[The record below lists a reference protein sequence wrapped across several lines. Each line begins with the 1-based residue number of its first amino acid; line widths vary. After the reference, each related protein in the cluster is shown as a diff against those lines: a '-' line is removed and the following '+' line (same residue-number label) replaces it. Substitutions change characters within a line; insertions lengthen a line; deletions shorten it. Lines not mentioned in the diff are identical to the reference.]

1 MRCWPLCCLTG
12 ALLSVAI
19 IAAAAPPVALPA
31 SQVEVANPSLY
42 SLLRLPQAPDPAAVA
57 AKVAALLR
65 ASVALPWPVLA
76 PGGLLMLG
84 HSHPLLPTIRRRL
97 VLLGDLPASAG
108 QGTRFDLPLY
118 RGVIRFQHRHG
129 LKPDGIIGPKT
140 LTWLNTSPAHRAQLL
155 LDNYRR
161 QAVFFR
167 QAPSDYL
174 LVNIPQFQLSLVA
187 EGRSLLDSRVI
198 VGRRWRPTPELSSEI
213 VNLVVNPGWNV
224 PPRIARRE
232 LWPKIQ
238 RDAGYL
244 ARHQYDVRDLAGE
257 AVHPDELRWQPAPD
271 EPFPY
276 RLRQRPG
283 PHNTLGRY
291 KLYFTNPFNVYLHDT
306 PDKQLF
312 RRYQRTYSAG
322 CVRVE
327 RADALARHIAD
338 RWLADPHRWRLARQT
353 RTDNQWLALTR
364 PLGVHLVYWTAW
376 LDEQQ
381 LLHFRR
387 DIYQRHEM
395 DSEPLLTG
403 TGAGGGARPATAT
416 NK

>member
-1 MRCWPLCCLTG
+1 MRWWALCCLGG
-12 ALLSVAI
+12 ALLGVAV
-19 IAAAAPPVALPA
+19 IAVAAQPVAAPTV
-31 SQVEVANPSLY
+31 QRGIVNPSLY
-42 SLLRLPQAPDPAAVA
+42 SLQHLPRAPDPAVVA

-65 ASVALPWPVLA
+65 ASVERPWPALE

-84 HSHPLLPTIRRRL
+84 HDHPLLPAIRQRL
-97 VLLGDLPASAG
+97 VLLGDLPSSAV
-108 QGTRFDLPLY
+108 QGSTFDLAFY

-129 LKPDGIIGPKT
+129 LKPDGIIGPNT
-140 LTWLNTSPAHRAQLL
+140 LAWLNTGPARRAALL
-155 LDNYRR
+155 LENYRR

-187 EGRSLLDSRVI
+187 DGRALMQSRVI
-198 VGRRWRPTPELSSEI
+198 VGRRWRPTPEISSEI
-213 VNLVVNPGWNV
+213 KNLVVNPGWNV

-244 ARHQYDVRDLAGE
+244 TRHQYDVTDLAGE
-257 AVHPDELRWQPAPD
+257 AIHLDEIRRQPPTD

-312 RRYQRTYSAG
+312 RGYQRTYSAG

-327 RADALARHIAD
+327 RAEALASHIAE
-338 RWLADPHRWRLARQT
+338 RWLADQRRWRLARQS
-353 RTDNQWLALTR
+353 RTDNQWLALKQ
-364 PLGVHLVYWTAW
+364 PLGIHLVYWTAW
-376 LDEQQ
+376 LDERQ

-387 DIYQRHEM
+387 DIYQRYA
-395 DSEPLLTG
+395 DGQQALLSG
-403 TGAGGGARPATAT
+403 SGAIGGVSPAVST